1 MGGQQMNLKFITTI
15 QDSGASWTA
24 IDQMETPGGTATD
37 TSTIEKSTLVL
48 RKRNVTQGPVVID
61 LDFSGD
67 KAAGKMSMNGQ
78 EKPIAVD
85 LGGALFADGAGANQ
99 AIACLPLAT
108 GYSSTFRNFDIQ
120 SQKVKLLQLSV
131 SGEETITVPAGKF
144 EAYRV
149 EIASA
154 DGGTDKKTIW
164 VAKDTRKV
172 VKGSAVVAAMGGA
185 VVTQEL
191 SE

>member
-1 MGGQQMNLKFITTI
+1 
-15 QDSGASWTA
+15 
-24 IDQMETPGGTATD
+24 
-37 TSTIEKSTLVL
+37 
-48 RKRNVTQGPVVID
+48 
-61 LDFSGD
+61 
-67 KAAGKMSMNGQ
+67 
-78 EKPIAVD
+78 
-85 LGGALFADGAGANQ
+85 
-99 AIACLPLAT
+99 LAT

-164 VAKDTRKV
+164 VAKATHKV